1 MKRPIAADLHSVLS
15 LRHSIR
21 VLIGLVGLVAL
32 ATGCSGDDAPDT
44 LAMADDAPLVS
55 QPDTSF
61 SDAEDTIIQFHVDW
75 LCEVE
80 RRTFVDLDDADVAL
94 AEALAA
100 NGINP
105 DVYDRFVD
113 ETLTTQSG
121 RDAVRYVYQ
130 ETCRSV

>member
-1 MKRPIAADLHSVLS
+1 MKRPVAADSRSVLF

-21 VLIGLVGLVAL
+21 ILIGLVGLEAF
-32 ATGCSGDDAPDT
+32 ATGCSGDDAPET

-55 QPDTSF
+55 QPATSF
-61 SDAEDTIIQFHVDW
+61 SDAENVIIQFHVDW

-94 AEALAA
+94 AEALSA
-100 NGINP
+100 NGIDP
-105 DVYDRFVD
+105 DVYDQFVD
-113 ETLTTQSG
+113 ETLATQPG
-121 RDAVRYVYQ
+121 RDAVRYAYQ